1 MSDQRSI
8 DCEEFDAHAD
18 ELALGQLDEP
28 LRSRLL
34 AHAVECAHCHALLD
48 GLGTVVDRLLLA
60 APQIEPPAGFENRAL
75 GRLDV
80 TTGGSTRRRTGLA
93 WAAAGVAAVSIA
105 IVSAL
110 VAVRFDDGSNTAN
123 AAIVTA
129 TGTEVGSVQL
139 IAEPTPHVLVVI
151 DTPRPDSGIRWCE
164 LQRPDGTWE
173 TVGWWDAADISS
185 GVWAVGIDPALLDA
199 TAMRI
204 TADDDVLA
212 TAVFS

>member
-1 MSDQRSI
+1 MRDRRPI

-18 ELALGQLDEP
+18 ELTLGQMDEP
-28 LRSRLL
+28 LRSQLL
-34 AHAVECAHCHALLD
+34 AHAAECAHCHAMLD

-80 TTGGSTRRRTGLA
+80 ATVGSTRRRTGLA
-93 WAAAGVAAVSIA
+93 WAAAGAAAVSIA
-105 IVSAL
+105 IAGAL
-110 VAVRFDDGSNTAN
+110 VAVRFDDGSKNAT
-123 AAIVTA
+123 AAIVA
-129 TGTEVGSVQL
+129 AAGIDVGSVQL

-151 DTPRPDSGIRWCE
+151 DTPRPGPGIRACE

-173 TVGWWDAADISS
+173 TVGWWDAADIAS

-204 TADDDVLA
+204 TADDGVIA
-212 TAVFS
+212 TAVFN